1 MRQSAAWQQGTAAAA
16 AAYCSTLLPV
26 CQALQAVLQAALQ
39 EVLSS
44 PQLAPLAAD
53 AVLMTLE
60 LAACLQPLQGT
71 AVDQNAMIF
80 IQNLML

>member
-16 AAYCSTLLPV
+16 YCSTLLPI
-26 CQALQAVLQAALQ
+26 CQALQAALQGAPQ

-44 PQLAPLAAD
+44 QQLAPLAAD

-60 LAACLQPLQGT
+60 LAACLQPLQGS
-71 AVDQNAMIF
+71 A
-80 IQNLML
+80 LC